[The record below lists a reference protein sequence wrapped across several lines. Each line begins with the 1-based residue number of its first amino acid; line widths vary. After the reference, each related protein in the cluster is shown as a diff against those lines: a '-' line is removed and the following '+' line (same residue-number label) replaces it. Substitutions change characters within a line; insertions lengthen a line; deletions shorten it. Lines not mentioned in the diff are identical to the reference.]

1 MFGDMRFPRST
12 ETSFRS
18 LKGAGARYTLEA
30 CWFMLQH
37 QDTKFA
43 DYLVECS
50 KHRFPKVSLVDRK
63 ELVSYLTG
71 KIDSSPYISLI
82 SPALIST
89 TPAPIPSSLASSYLA
104 PFPHQPPHDA
114 GAPAYSPFGAE
125 GKRTAGD
132 AQLDSHH
139 LQQQQHESLGS
150 VAKKA
155 RLEPQDIELDDRLKE
170 SKRLVAH
177 RLEQPKGV
185 KAASSASSAASATT
199 TDALPAGLS
208 KEQMEALRLKR
219 RKKKLT
225 SIQSEDI
232 PERIS
237 STRDKP
243 SYVEADALV
252 TADIINRERQLRTR
266 ISVLHSDTK
275 RFTDII
281 GFMQQ
286 YQEREK
292 KKKKEQ
298 QQKQAEEQV
307 RSSGYNRYDIN
318 EKQLWRTKLKG
329 TAAEDWDIDT
339 RGTFAGLSGLQS
351 ISSALTSAPSSATTS
366 SSSSGPTAAAT
377 PAILRPSSS
386 SSDRDRQPRERRLR
400 PTDLIP
406 IIIVPASLTS
416 LLTLY
421 NVKEFLEDGLFVPSV
436 DKKNQGARKE
446 NLVVVKRKKGK
457 DDSTVV
463 PYHVIDNPSKFGAT
477 EWNRVVAVFA
487 LGPPWQ
493 FKDWKWSSPV
503 ELFSKTQGFYLHFDD
518 SQVPDTVKSW
528 NVKLLP
534 VSREKHKR
542 HLDRTA
548 VLQFWA
554 AVDKFAAAKKSNLK
568 Y

>member
-1 MFGDMRFPRST
+1 MADPLQLLREFTISKRPVLLEGDALVFGDMRFPRST

-199 TDALPAGLS
+199 TDALPYAPLS
-208 KEQMEALRLKR
+208 
-219 RKKKLT
+219 
-225 SIQSEDI
+225 
-232 PERIS
+232 
-237 STRDKP
+237 
-243 SYVEADALV
+243 
-252 TADIINRERQLRTR
+252 
-266 ISVLHSDTK
+266 
-275 RFTDII
+275 
-281 GFMQQ
+281 
-286 YQEREK
+286 
-292 KKKKEQ
+292 
-298 QQKQAEEQV
+298 
-307 RSSGYNRYDIN
+307 RSCTCWFPPPTG
-318 EKQLWRTKLKG
+318 G
-329 TAAEDWDIDT
+329 
-339 RGTFAGLSGLQS
+339 G
-351 ISSALTSAPSSATTS
+351 
-366 SSSSGPTAAAT
+366 SSSG
-377 PAILRPSSS
+377 
-386 SSDRDRQPRERRLR
+386 
-400 PTDLIP
+400 
-406 IIIVPASLTS
+406 
-416 LLTLY
+416 
-421 NVKEFLEDGLFVPSV
+421 DG
-436 DKKNQGARKE
+436 N
-446 NLVVVKRKKGK
+446 
-457 DDSTVV
+457 
-463 PYHVIDNPSKFGAT
+463 
-477 EWNRVVAVFA
+477 
-487 LGPPWQ
+487 
-493 FKDWKWSSPV
+493 
-503 ELFSKTQGFYLHFDD
+503 
-518 SQVPDTVKSW
+518 
-528 NVKLLP
+528 
-534 VSREKHKR
+534 
-542 HLDRTA
+542 
-548 VLQFWA
+548 
-554 AVDKFAAAKKSNLK
+554 
-568 Y
+568 

>member
-1 MFGDMRFPRST
+1 MADPLQLLREFTISKRPVLLEGDALVFGDMRFPRST

-366 SSSSGPTAAAT
+366 SSSSG
-377 PAILRPSSS
+377 
-386 SSDRDRQPRERRLR
+386 DRQPRERRLR

-518 SQVPDTVKSW
+518 SQV
-528 NVKLLP
+528 
-534 VSREKHKR
+534 SREKHKR